1 MIHFSNVGTLLCTYK
16 GNFVQTNENFV
27 NKIFSVKYFHS
38 LQGLTKFF
46 SVELIPKYSAYIYIY
61 TVHRENITI
70 ELGNNK
76 LINI

>member
-1 MIHFSNVGTLLCTYK
+1 MIHFSNVGTLLCTK
-16 GNFVQTNENFV
+16 ETVQTNENFV

-46 SVELIPKYSAYIYIY
+46 SVELIPKYSTYTYIY

-70 ELGNNK
+70 D
-76 LINI
+76 